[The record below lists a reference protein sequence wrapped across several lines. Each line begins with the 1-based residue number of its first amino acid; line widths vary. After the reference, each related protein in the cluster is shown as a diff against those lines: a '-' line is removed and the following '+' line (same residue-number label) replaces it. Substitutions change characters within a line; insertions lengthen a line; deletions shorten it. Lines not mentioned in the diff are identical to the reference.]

1 MALTNKL
8 TAIADAI
15 RLKTGK
21 SGTMTL
27 DEMPT
32 KISAI
37 SSVEK
42 VEWHQCPELPRNFIN
57 NVTYDAND
65 YTVSSIA
72 DYAPAS
78 AMPITNT
85 KPIAVSIDGTE
96 YRNEVPNVETPFAT
110 SSKGGTLK
118 PLDKV
123 RWLNTSTPNVRDLG
137 GWDCDGGT
145 VKYGMLFRG
154 GEPLTS
160 DKSLM
165 VDTVGIRHELQLRGD
180 SDIPQRHSLWGIDW
194 SCPAKYVWLSLTP
207 TDTWKEILGTVFANV
222 KSLKPT
228 YFHCAA
234 GADRTG
240 TVAVMLEA
248 LLGVSES
255 DISKDYE
262 LTCFYTGTGNDDVAR
277 RRNEDE
283 FKNYITAIKSVGLRG
298 SLEDT
303 FANHAVSFALSLGF
317 TVDEINAYRTAM
329 INGTPSVIPEMPTN
343 QIDISQDINGN
354 VIGLQENMRWN
365 SDCTLVE
372 ATDFMSSGYIP
383 VKNGDIVRFEG
394 MTFGAFA
401 DGLSNINYFDASH
414 NMLANGYRLTPSNI
428 VSDKRTEWYDSS
440 VLLFT
445 DMKYGNDGSLIEF
458 KISTAQYPIAYITV
472 TWKYYKNA
480 CITIERKDGGAGG
493 YTNWIPLSIN
503 KDGTPFNDG
512 LGYKDGYRY
521 SSSLAQKANSGSF
534 ITGLIPVKK
543 GDVIRFSGNI
553 FSGTSG
559 NYNNG
564 MYKSDKT
571 TDISGFASNTQY
583 ALSDPSTYA
592 TGLALIEPY
601 DYDSST
607 HVLHSLTVNSD
618 DAAYMCF
625 TLTGSGE
632 GAVITINEEITDTE
646 QPQYNLNLIPTS
658 VTSDGVT
665 IYNGIGYKNN
675 VRLRTDGI
683 AEAELSGQF
692 ATGFFPVAAGDIIRI
707 KGATYNN
714 NFTKIV
720 GYDSS
725 FTNRIDHFY
734 YDGWDSGNWT
744 IIEEPDGTLACTLE
758 SNNIAWARFTAI
770 GDGANVII
778 TRNEKIS

>member
-1 MALTNKL
+1 MVLTDKL

-15 RLKTGK
+15 RLKTGEN
-21 SGTMTL
+21 GTMTL
-27 DEMPT
+27 DEMPI

-37 SSVEK
+37 SSIEK

-72 DYAPAS
+72 DYAPVS
-78 AMPITNT
+78 AVPITNT
-85 KPIAVSIDGTE
+85 KPIAVSIDGAE

-110 SSKGGTLK
+110 SSKAGTLK

-154 GEPLTS
+154 GEPVAS

-165 VDTVGIRHELQLRGD
+165 VDEIGIRHELQLRGA
-180 SDIPQRHSLWGIDW
+180 SDIPQRYSLWGIDW
-194 SCPAKYVWLSLTP
+194 SCPAKYVWMSI
-207 TDTWKEILGTVFANV
+207 TDTETWKEILGTVFANV

-262 LTCFYTGTGNDDVAR
+262 LTCFFTGTGNDDVAR

-283 FKNYITAIKSVGLRG
+283 FKNYIAAIKAVSLRG

-303 FANHAVSFALSLGF
+303 FANHAISFALSLGF
-317 TVDEINAYRTAM
+317 TVDEINAYRSAM
-329 INGTPSVIPEMPTN
+329 INGTPSVIPEMPIN

-354 VIGLQENMRWN
+354 IIGLQQNMRWG
-365 SDCTLVE
+365 DGGTLVE
-372 ATDFMSSGYIP
+372 ADGFMSSGYIP
-383 VKNGDIVRFEG
+383 VKNGDIIRFAG
-394 MTFGAFA
+394 FNFGSYA
-401 DGLSNINYFDASH
+401 DGLSGINYFDASH

-428 VSDKRTEWYDSS
+428 VSDKKTEWYDSS

-445 DMKYGNDGSLIEF
+445 DMKYDANGNLIEF
-458 KISTAQYPIAYITV
+458 KISTTQYAISYIVV
-472 TWKYYKNA
+472 TWKQYTNA
-480 CITIERKDGGAGG
+480 YITIERQDSGQTGGN
-493 YTNWIPLSIN
+493 YTNQIPLSIN
-503 KDGTPFNDG
+503 ADGTPFNDG

-543 GDVIRFSGNI
+543 GDVVRFGGNI

-571 TDISGFASNTQY
+571 TVISGFASNTQY
-583 ALSDPSTYA
+583 ALTDPVTYA

-607 HVLHSLTVNSD
+607 HVLHSLTVNRD

-632 GAVITINEEITDTE
+632 GAVITINEEI
-646 QPQYNLNLIPTS
+646 
-658 VTSDGVT
+658 V
-665 IYNGIGYKNN
+665 
-675 VRLRTDGI
+675 
-683 AEAELSGQF
+683 
-692 ATGFFPVAAGDIIRI
+692 
-707 KGATYNN
+707 
-714 NFTKIV
+714 
-720 GYDSS
+720 
-725 FTNRIDHFY
+725 
-734 YDGWDSGNWT
+734 
-744 IIEEPDGTLACTLE
+744 
-758 SNNIAWARFTAI
+758 
-770 GDGANVII
+770 
-778 TRNEKIS
+778 